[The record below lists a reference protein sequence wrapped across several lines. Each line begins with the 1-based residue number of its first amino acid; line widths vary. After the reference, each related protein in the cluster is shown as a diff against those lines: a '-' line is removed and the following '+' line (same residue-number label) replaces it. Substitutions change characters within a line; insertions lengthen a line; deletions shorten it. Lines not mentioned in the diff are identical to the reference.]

1 MQSMLPA
8 LRGRNRCSS
17 QPGMPSR
24 PRMQSLVR
32 HDAQTAGSR
41 TLTSSGETSDCTK
54 LNWPIGT
61 EVFAEGGAAEEAVD
75 DEGRREIARASH
87 AVHHGL
93 SHRANAS

>member
-1 MQSMLPA
+1 MLPA
-8 LRGRNRCSS
+8 LRGWNRCSS

-54 LNWPIGT
+54 LNWPIGQT
-61 EVFAEGGAAEEAVD
+61 YLQKEAPRKRPSMTKAATK
-75 DEGRREIARASH
+75 
-87 AVHHGL
+87 
-93 SHRANAS
+93 